1 MTKVTLGFILDPLI
15 VPIDKILPSRK
26 TPLGVATSKKFMQI
40 RSSID
45 EVGLIE
51 PLSVGPGDPQTGQH
65 VLLDGHIRLL
75 ALRGMNVIEVQC
87 LVATDDESY
96 TYNSRINRLST
107 IQEHYMIRRAIQRG
121 VTPERLAKALSVDTR
136 TITRKMTLLE
146 GICPEAAELLKDRQ
160 FATDISRVLRKMK
173 PTRQVE
179 CVELMV
185 SANTI
190 TVAYAEAMLVATP
203 AEMLVDGK
211 KPAKLTGLTQ
221 EQMAKMERE
230 MSNLQGQ
237 YKMVEQTYGQDVLN
251 LVLAKGYL
259 FFGAPNDR
267 PTAQPER
274 DFYIYFIQPFEPPK
288 FKDENK
294 TDEVFFRLKGLDE
307 EIRRHLGNVKQR
319 LLCGDEFILA
329 DGGQFQARG
338 HHVPGV
344 CNLNDLPHPLRPS
357 NCAIASGPP
366 RAARSP
372 SAWIAA

>member
-1 MTKVTLGFILDPLI
+1 MTKVAIGFDLEPLT
-15 VPIDKILPSRK
+15 VPVDKILPSRK
-26 TPLGVATSKKFMQI
+26 TPVGVATSRKFMQI
-40 RSSID
+40 RSSIA
-45 EVGLIE
+45 EIGLIE
-51 PLSVGPGDPQTGQH
+51 PLSVGPADSKTGQH
-65 VLLDGHIRLL
+65 ILLDGHIRLI
-75 ALRGMNVIEVQC
+75 ALQELNYLEVLC

-121 VTPERLAKALSVDTR
+121 VTPERLAKALSMDTR
-136 TITRKMTLLE
+136 TITRKMVLLE

-203 AEMLVDGK
+203 AAMLVDGK
-211 KPAKLTGLTQ
+211 KPAKLTGLSQ

-259 FFGAPNDR
+259 TKLLENKSVAR
-267 PTAQPER
+267 YLRQRQPEVLAE
-274 DFYIYFIQPFEPPK
+274 FEAI
-288 FKDENK
+288 
-294 TDEVFFRLKGLDE
+294 VQAVSLD
-307 EIRRHLGNVKQR
+307 Q
-319 LLCGDEFILA
+319 
-329 DGGQFQARG
+329 
-338 HHVPGV
+338 
-344 CNLNDLPHPLRPS
+344 
-357 NCAIASGPP
+357 
-366 RAARSP
+366 
-372 SAWIAA
+372 